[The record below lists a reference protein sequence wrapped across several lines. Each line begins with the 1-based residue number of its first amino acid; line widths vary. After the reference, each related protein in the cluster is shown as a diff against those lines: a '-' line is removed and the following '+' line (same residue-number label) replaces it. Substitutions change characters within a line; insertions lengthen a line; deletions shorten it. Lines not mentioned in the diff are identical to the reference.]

1 MFSAPL
7 ADAEVP
13 DLKYKENQN
22 LEKQVGFLNLNI
34 YDFDF

>member
-1 MFSAPL
+1 MVAL

-13 DLKYKENQN
+13 DLKYKEKQN

-34 YDFDF
+34 FKRF